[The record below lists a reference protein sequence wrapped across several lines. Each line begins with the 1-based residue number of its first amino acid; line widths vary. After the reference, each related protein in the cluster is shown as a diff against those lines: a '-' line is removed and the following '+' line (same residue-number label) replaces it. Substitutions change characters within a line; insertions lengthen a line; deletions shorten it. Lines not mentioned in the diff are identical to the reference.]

1 MKSGRKTGEA
11 GDEPLYSIGAV
22 ARMLGVSPSTLRG
35 WEKRYGS
42 VEPGRSKGAQRLYSR
57 NEIDK
62 LRFVKASLEAGASPG
77 DAHRL
82 LATRLPQPA
91 GEPAPVRR
99 ESGQPTAAAVEVAVG
114 GAPIPLHAHYPTFY
128 ATDQGRMRL
137 ALPFLRDGLR
147 LGQPC
152 SLVASGE
159 VAEAYRKELSALEGV
174 DAGAL
179 AMVDGPGQTV
189 EACLAFWETS
199 MWKALDG
206 GASVIRV
213 VGEMACER
221 QLFASEA
228 EMMRYE
234 LAYNSIAR
242 RFPVIT
248 LCQYDV
254 REFRGEI
261 VFEAFK
267 AHPDV
272 YDQQVGVFL
281 S

>member
-1 MKSGRKTGEA
+1 
-11 GDEPLYSIGAV
+11 V
-22 ARMLGVSPSTLRG
+22 
-35 WEKRYGS
+35 
-42 VEPGRSKGAQRLYSR
+42 
-57 NEIDK
+57 
-62 LRFVKASLEAGASPG
+62 
-77 DAHRL
+77 
-82 LATRLPQPA
+82 
-91 GEPAPVRR
+91 
-99 ESGQPTAAAVEVAVG
+99 
-114 GAPIPLHAHYPTFY
+114 PLHAHYPTFY
-128 ATDQGRMRL
+128 STDEGRARM

-152 SLVASGE
+152 FLAASGP
-159 VAEAYRKELSALEGV
+159 VAERYKAALP
-174 DAGAL
+174 AGAGL
-179 AMVDGPGQTV
+179 TIVDGPGQSV
-189 EACLAFWETS
+189 EEALAFWERT
-199 MWKALDG
+199 MWNAIES

-221 QLFASEA
+221 EHFSSEA

-242 RFPVIT
+242 RFPVVS